1 MDQHKEPGKGS
12 LLSHTR
18 DLSYPQS
25 SVNNNVISSSFTGYT
40 SQKSIKGLVSLTSPF
55 CVSLRTA
62 AMAPVPVAPI
72 PASDSGDVFTLKL
85 NNPKTNGN
93 GTSYDDKVSED
104 YMGNYRFAPI
114 EEADV
119 SRAMIGRSVL
129 SKALITV
136 VDTLRLKSFNY

>member
-1 MDQHKEPGKGS
+1 
-12 LLSHTR
+12 
-18 DLSYPQS
+18 
-25 SVNNNVISSSFTGYT
+25 
-40 SQKSIKGLVSLTSPF
+40 
-55 CVSLRTA
+55 
-62 AMAPVPVAPI
+62 MAPVPVAPI

-93 GTSYDDKVSED
+93 GTFYDDKVSED